1 MLKQV
6 VEFIVKGLVEKPD
19 QVNVSMQ
26 ESEAGFLITIAAGES
41 EKGRLIGRDGKT
53 INAVRTLVTALAGS
67 DKKVSVEIV
76 SQ

>member
-26 ESEAGFLITIAAGES
+26 ESETGFLITIAAGES

-67 DKKVSVEIV
+67 GKKVSVEIV